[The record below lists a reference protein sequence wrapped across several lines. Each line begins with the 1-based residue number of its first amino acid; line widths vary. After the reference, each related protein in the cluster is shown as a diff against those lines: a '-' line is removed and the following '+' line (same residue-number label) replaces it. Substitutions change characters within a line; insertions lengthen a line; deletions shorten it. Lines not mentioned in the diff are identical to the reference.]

1 MQRNLIVSRLYT
13 WLVGEDFNQVMT
25 ARRAIT
31 ELRALGNPGRVQA
44 LQSFYKTAPGEYG
57 EGDVFLGLSVPQSRS
72 IAKAFRAME
81 LSEIE
86 ELLASKFHE
95 VRLCGLIILTN
106 QFKASKEVKK
116 RREFFNFYLKQL
128 KLGRVN
134 NWDLVDV
141 SAPTIGEYLL
151 EVEDPFPVLIKLSKS
166 SSLWERRSAILFT
179 FAFIRTGHFAPTL
192 KISKLLLKDHHDLI
206 HKATGWMMREVG
218 KRNLSL
224 LRNFLSENVVD
235 MPRTML
241 RYSIEKLPEI
251 ERQKWLKKS
260 K

>member
-1 MQRNLIVSRLYT
+1 M
-13 WLVGEDFNQVMT
+13 GEEFNQVIV

-31 ELRALGNPGRVQA
+31 ELRALGKPARVQA

-86 ELLASKFHE
+86 KLLASKFHE

-106 QFKASKEVKK
+106 QFKANNEVKNK
-116 RREFFNFYLKQL
+116 REFFNFYVKQL

-134 NWDLVDV
+134 SWDLVDV

-151 EVEDPFPVLIKLSKS
+151 EIENPLPTLIKLAKS
-166 SSLWERRSAILFT
+166 RSLWERRSAILFT
-179 FAFIRTGHFAPTL
+179 FPFVRAGYFAPTVE
-192 KISKLLLKDHHDLI
+192 ISELLLKDKHDLI
-206 HKATGWMMREVG
+206 HKASGWMMRELG
-218 KRNLSL
+218 KRDPSL
-224 LRNFLSENVVD
+224 LRSFLNEHVVE

-241 RYSIEKLPEI
+241 RYSIEKLPET
-251 ERQKWLKKS
+251 ERQKWLKKI

>member
-1 MQRNLIVSRLYT
+1 
-13 WLVGEDFNQVMT
+13 VGEDFKQVIT

-31 ELRALGNPGRVQA
+31 ELRALGKPRRVQA

-86 ELLASKFHE
+86 KLLASKFHE

-116 RREFFNFYLKQL
+116 RREFFNFYVKQL

-151 EVEDPFPVLIKLSKS
+151 EVEDPFPLLIKLSKS
-166 SSLWERRSAILFT
+166 RSLWERRSAILFT
-179 FAFIRTGHFAPTL
+179 FAFIRAGHFAPTL

-218 KRNLSL
+218 KRDLSM

>member
-1 MQRNLIVSRLYT
+1 M
-13 WLVGEDFNQVMT
+13 GEDFKRVIS

-31 ELRALGNPGRVQA
+31 ELRALGKPKRVPA
-44 LQSFYKTAPGEYG
+44 LQHFYRTAPGEYG
-57 EGDVFLGLSVPQSRS
+57 EGDVFLGLSVPQSRL

-86 ELLASKFHE
+86 KLLASKFHE

-106 QFKASKEVKK
+106 QFKASKEVKRK
-116 RREFFNFYLKQL
+116 REFFNFYVKQL

-151 EVEDPFPVLIKLSKS
+151 EVADPFPVLKKLANSN
-166 SSLWERRSAILFT
+166 SLWERRSAILFT
-179 FAFIRTGHFAPTL
+179 FAFIRSGDFAPTL
-192 KISKLLLKDHHDLI
+192 VISKLLLKDNHDLI

-218 KRNLSL
+218 KRDLSS
-224 LRNFLSENVVD
+224 LRNFLTEHVTE

-251 ERQKWLKKS
+251 ERQRWLKKT

>member
-1 MQRNLIVSRLYT
+1 M
-13 WLVGEDFNQVMT
+13 GEDFNQVIT
-25 ARRAIT
+25 ARRAII
-31 ELRALGNPGRVQA
+31 ELRALGKPGRVHA
-44 LQSFYKTAPGEYG
+44 LQHFYKTAPGGYG
-57 EGDVFLGLSVPQSRS
+57 EGDVFLGLSVPQSRL

-86 ELLASKFHE
+86 KLLASKFHE
-95 VRLCGLIILTN
+95 VRLCGLIILTI

-128 KLGRVN
+128 KLRRVN

-151 EVEDPFPVLIKLSKS
+151 EVEDPLPTLIKLARS

-179 FAFIRTGHFAPTL
+179 FPFIRAGHFAPTL
-192 KISKLLLKDHHDLI
+192 EISKLLLKDKHDLI
-206 HKATGWMMREVG
+206 HKASGWMLRELG
-218 KRNLSL
+218 KRDLSL
-224 LRNFLSENVVD
+224 LRSFLSEHSVE

-241 RYSIEKLPEI
+241 RYSIEKLPET
-251 ERQKWLKKS
+251 ERQKWLKKI

>member
-1 MQRNLIVSRLYT
+1 MGADSKKVIS
-13 WLVGEDFNQVMT
+13 

-31 ELRALGNPGRVQA
+31 ELRALGKPKRVPA
-44 LQSFYKTAPGEYG
+44 LQHFYRTAPGEYG
-57 EGDVFLGLSVPQSRS
+57 EGDLFLGLSVPHSRL

-86 ELLASKFHE
+86 KLLASKFHE

-106 QFKASKEVKK
+106 QFKASKEVKRK
-116 RREFFNFYLKQL
+116 REFFNFYVKQL

-151 EVEDPFPVLIKLSKS
+151 EVGDPFPILKKLSKS
-166 SSLWERRSAILFT
+166 NSLWERRSAVLFT
-179 FAFIRTGHFAPTL
+179 FAFIRSGDFAPTL
-192 KISKLLLKDHHDLI
+192 VISKLLLKDNHDLI

-218 KRNLSL
+218 KRDLSS
-224 LRNFLSENVVD
+224 LRNFLTEHVTE

-251 ERQKWLKKS
+251 ERQRWLKKT

>member
-1 MQRNLIVSRLYT
+1 MI
-13 WLVGEDFNQVMT
+13 T
-25 ARRAIT
+25 AHNAIA
-31 ELRALGNPGRVQA
+31 ELRALGKPGRVHA

-57 EGDVFLGLSVPQSRS
+57 EGDLFLGLSVPQSRS
-72 IAKAFRAME
+72 IAKAFRTME
-81 LSEIE
+81 MSEIE
-86 ELLASKFHE
+86 KLLASKFHE
-95 VRLCGLIILTN
+95 IRLCGLIILTN

-116 RREFFNFYLKQL
+116 RQEFFNFYVKQL

-151 EVEDPFPVLIKLSKS
+151 EVKDPFPVLIKLSKS
-166 SSLWERRSAILFT
+166 SSLWERRTAILFT
-179 FAFIRTGHFAPTL
+179 FAFIRAGNFAPAL
-192 KISKLLLKDHHDLI
+192 EISELLLKDDHDLI

-218 KRNLSL
+218 KRVPSL
-224 LRNFLSENVVD
+224 LRSFLNEQVLD

-241 RYSIEKLPEI
+241 RYSIEKLPET

-260 K
+260 R

>member
-1 MQRNLIVSRLYT
+1 MSPLYT

-25 ARRAIT
+25 ARRAII
-31 ELRALGNPGRVQA
+31 ELRSLGKPRRVQA
-44 LQSFYKTAPGEYG
+44 LQGFYKTAPGEYG

-86 ELLASKFHE
+86 KLLASKFHE

-106 QFKASKEVKK
+106 QFKVNKEVKK
-116 RREFFNFYLKQL
+116 RREFFNFFVKQL

-141 SAPTIGEYLL
+141 SAPTIGEYLF

-166 SSLWERRSAILFT
+166 SSLWERRTAILFT
-179 FAFIRTGHFAPTL
+179 FPFIRAGYFAPTVE
-192 KISKLLLKDHHDLI
+192 ISKLLLKDHHDLI

>member
-1 MQRNLIVSRLYT
+1 M
-13 WLVGEDFNQVMT
+13 GEDFNQVIT

-31 ELRALGNPGRVQA
+31 ELRALGKPARVQA

-86 ELLASKFHE
+86 KLLASKFHE

-116 RREFFNFYLKQL
+116 KRELFNFYVKQL

-134 NWDLVDV
+134 SWDLVDV

-151 EVEDPFPVLIKLSKS
+151 EIENPRPTLIKLAKS
-166 SSLWERRSAILFT
+166 RSLWERRSAILFT
-179 FAFIRTGHFAPTL
+179 FPFIRAGYFAPTL
-192 KISKLLLKDHHDLI
+192 EISELLLKDEHDLI
-206 HKATGWMMREVG
+206 HKASGWMIRELG
-218 KRNLSL
+218 KRNPSL
-224 LRNFLSENVVD
+224 LRSFLSEHVVE

-241 RYSIEKLPEI
+241 RYSIEKLPET
-251 ERQKWLKKS
+251 ERQKWLKKI

>member
-1 MQRNLIVSRLYT
+1 M
-13 WLVGEDFNQVMT
+13 GEEFNQVIV

-31 ELRALGNPGRVQA
+31 ELRALGKPARVQA

-86 ELLASKFHE
+86 KLLASKFHE

-106 QFKASKEVKK
+106 QFKASNEVKNK
-116 RREFFNFYLKQL
+116 REFFNFYVKQL

-134 NWDLVDV
+134 SWDLVDV

-151 EVEDPFPVLIKLSKS
+151 EIENPLPTLIKLAKS
-166 SSLWERRSAILFT
+166 RSLWERRSAILFT
-179 FAFIRTGHFAPTL
+179 FPFVRAGYFAPTVE
-192 KISKLLLKDHHDLI
+192 ISELLLKDDHDLL

-218 KRNLSL
+218 KRDPSL
-224 LRNFLSENVVD
+224 LRKFLNEHVLD

-251 ERQKWLKKS
+251 ERQRWLKKT

>member
-1 MQRNLIVSRLYT
+1 M
-13 WLVGEDFNQVMT
+13 GEDFNQVIT
-25 ARRAIT
+25 AHRAIT

-44 LQSFYKTAPGEYG
+44 LQGFYKTAPGEYG

-86 ELLASKFHE
+86 KLLASKFHE

-106 QFKASKEVKK
+106 QFKANNEVKNK
-116 RREFFNFYLKQL
+116 REFFNFYVKQL

-151 EVEDPFPVLIKLSKS
+151 EIENPLPTLIKLAKS
-166 SSLWERRSAILFT
+166 RSLWERRSAILFT
-179 FAFIRTGHFAPTL
+179 FPFVRAGYFAPTVE
-192 KISKLLLKDHHDLI
+192 ISELLLKDKHDLI
-206 HKATGWMMREVG
+206 HKASGWMMRELG
-218 KRNLSL
+218 KRDPSL
-224 LRNFLSENVVD
+224 LRSFLSEYVVE

-241 RYSIEKLPEI
+241 RYSIEKLPET
-251 ERQKWLKKS
+251 ERQKWLKKI

>member
-1 MQRNLIVSRLYT
+1 MGKDS
-13 WLVGEDFNQVMT
+13 NQVIT
-25 ARRAIT
+25 ARRAIA
-31 ELRALGNPGRVQA
+31 ELRALGKPARVQA

-57 EGDVFLGLSVPQSRS
+57 EGDVFLGLSVPQTRL

-81 LSEIE
+81 LPEIE
-86 ELLASKFHE
+86 KLSASKFHE
-95 VRLCGLIILTN
+95 VRLCGLIILTS
-106 QFKASKEVKK
+106 QFNASKDVKAK
-116 RREFFNFYLKQL
+116 KTLFNYYVKQV

-134 NWDLVDV
+134 SWDLVDV

-151 EVEDPFPVLIKLSKS
+151 EVQDPFPVLIRLSKS

-179 FAFIRTGHFAPTL
+179 FAFIRTGDFAPTL
-192 KISKLLLKDHHDLI
+192 EISKLLLNDKHDLI
-206 HKATGWMMREVG
+206 HKASGWMMRELG
-218 KRNLSL
+218 KRDPSL
-224 LRNFLSENVVD
+224 LRNFLSEHVME

-251 ERQKWLKKS
+251 ERQKWLKKI